1 MPHLPQHSFGESL
14 LDQTCDACTTQRVV
28 NFQTLSTAR
37 HVPASPMIDKA
48 TCRLPMQAVQPAQQ
62 LLFACLF
69 QAQDAV
75 FKGATCWAHV
85 HTLMFEMQRWEGTA
99 ALVGGSP
106 LGVGVQG
113 LDLIGGRGVHKG
125 DLGVDLHQRCADGVH
140 KDLQPDACEPQSFVT
155 LASNTYPGCL
165 TSFGS
170 QS

>member
-1 MPHLPQHSFGESL
+1 MPHLPQHSVGESV

-28 NFQTLSTAR
+28 NTLSTAR
-37 HVPASPMIDKA
+37 HVPASPMIDNA
-48 TCRLPMQAVQPAQQ
+48 ACRLPMQAVQPAQQ

-75 FKGATCWAHV
+75 LKDATCRADV
-85 HTLMFEMQRWEGTA
+85 PTLMFEMRRWEGTA
-99 ALVGGSP
+99 ASVGGLP

-125 DLGVDLHQRCADGVH
+125 DLGVDLHQRCADRMH
-140 KDLQPDACEPQSFVT
+140 EDLQPDTCEPQS
-155 LASNTYPGCL
+155 LATPASRTYPGCL